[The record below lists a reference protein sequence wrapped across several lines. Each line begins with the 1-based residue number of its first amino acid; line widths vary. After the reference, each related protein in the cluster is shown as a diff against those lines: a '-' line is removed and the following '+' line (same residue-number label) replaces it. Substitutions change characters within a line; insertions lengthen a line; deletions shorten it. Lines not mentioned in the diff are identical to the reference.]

1 MKPAKLN
8 QNNLRRYRSRAGLE
22 QKQVAFLLNQRSTD
36 EVSRYETG
44 VYRPNLETA
53 LKLQIIL
60 HVPISLIYHRLFEY
74 CQIEIAELKRQH
86 PRALPD
92 PGWFPTNQEQLKQ
105 EEFCFYGEILK
116 GAIPNELE
124 LKTVDKHIL
133 NLMNTATLY
142 RQGRNPYP
150 K

>member
-8 QNNLRRYRSRAGLE
+8 QNNLRRYRNRSGLE

-44 VYRPNLETA
+44 VYRPNL
-53 LKLQIIL
+53 
-60 HVPISLIYHRLFEY
+60 IYHRLFEY

-86 PRALPD
+86 PQALPD
-92 PGWFPTNQEQLKQ
+92 PGWFPPNQEQLKQ

-116 GAIPNELE
+116 GTIPNEVE